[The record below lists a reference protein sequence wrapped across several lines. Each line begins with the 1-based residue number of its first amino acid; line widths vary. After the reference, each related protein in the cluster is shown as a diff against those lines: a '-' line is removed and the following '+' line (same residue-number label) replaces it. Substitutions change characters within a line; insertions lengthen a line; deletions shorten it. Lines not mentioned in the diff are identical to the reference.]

1 MCSDQRMVTSLAFSS
16 SRTRFS
22 PNTKS
27 SAGGAANTRGLTWAI
42 GGGRRRGA
50 SAAGGGDASGRERR
64 RGKDWAPPVGRRDG
78 RGRRR
83 HGRNQP
89 PIATLDSH
97 LAQLGFAQQ
106 HVLRLRLALHPVADI
121 RLVVHRGAAGARP
134 GARYSDAERGRDAIR
149 IWVFHRNTEEAKTK
163 TGSCSRQRTIDFHE
177 PKKNVFVASSS
188 RARIAFAP
196 PLVVASR
203 GRYVATVVDDRRRD
217 SPPSPPPN
225 ARVGSSSCVG
235 SS

>member
-1 MCSDQRMVTSLAFSS
+1 MCSDQRMVTCLAFSS

-42 GGGRRRGA
+42 REGGGAGRARR
-50 SAAGGGDASGRERR
+50 GGGDASGRERR

-149 IWVFHRNTEEAKTK
+149 IWVFHRNTGRGENGELFREDQFVK
-163 TGSCSRQRTIDFHE
+163 IE
-177 PKKNVFVASSS
+177 PKKTSSS
-188 RARIAFAP
+188 RRRLARGARS
-196 PLVVASR
+196 LRRSLSR
-203 GRYVATVVDDRRRD
+203 LAEDTSRPSSMTVVVTHLRL
-217 SPPSPPPN
+217 PPPN
-225 ARVGSSSCVG
+225 ARTGSSSCVG

>member
-1 MCSDQRMVTSLAFSS
+1 MGGGAG
-16 SRTRFS
+16 RTR
-22 PNTKS
+22 
-27 SAGGAANTRGLTWAI
+27 R
-42 GGGRRRGA
+42 
-50 SAAGGGDASGRERR
+50 GGGDASGRERR

-134 GARYSDAERGRDAIR
+134 GARYSDAES
-149 IWVFHRNTEEAKTK
+149 
-163 TGSCSRQRTIDFHE
+163 GSRCNPNLGF
-177 PKKNVFVASSS
+177 SSS
-188 RARIAFAP
+188 SSWSRDPVKTCAFPRAKGERRGAVPRGPSMFTKQKKTSYRLVAP
-196 PLVVASR
+196 PRRVSLLSNVVVTHLR
-203 GRYVATVVDDRRRD
+203 L
-217 SPPSPPPN
+217 PPTN
-225 ARVGSSSCVG
+225 ARTGSSSCVG